1 LDRIWGFQKEM
12 KMTPTFLTA
21 FEGPPLTP
29 AATVLMTFFASDV
42 TGALGFDG
50 DFTGSSD
57 ALLVSSTVPFGL
69 ASVVVAG
76 VSTGLVISLFSDV
89 SALGGVID
97 SWDTSGMGSSVDMI
111 AEGTAKLFS
120 SSAQPSAN

>member
-1 LDRIWGFQKEM
+1 M
-12 KMTPTFLTA
+12 
-21 FEGPPLTP
+21 TP
-29 AATVLMTFFASDV
+29 AAVLIALFASDV

-69 ASVVVAG
+69 AAVVAAG
-76 VSTGLVISLFSDV
+76 VSTGLVMSLFSDI

-97 SWDTSGMGSSVDMI
+97 SWDTSWIGSSVDIM
-111 AEGTAKLFS
+111 AKRS
-120 SSAQPSAN
+120 RRNG

>member
-1 LDRIWGFQKEM
+1 LDRIWGFQKET
-12 KMTPTFLTA
+12 KITPTFLTA
-21 FEGPPLTP
+21 FEGPPLTL
-29 AATVLMTFFASDV
+29 AATVLMAFFASDV

-76 VSTGLVISLFSDV
+76 VSTGLVISLFSDI

-97 SWDTSGMGSSVDMI
+97 SWDTSGTGSSADMMEKERLSYFQ
-111 AEGTAKLFS
+111 APHDPRPK
-120 SSAQPSAN
+120 